1 MSGDRSAD
9 DRSRERHFHASMTR
23 ISDLA
28 TVPYQTTRMERP
40 EWATGDY
47 VLVEVLTRSSERT
60 VELTTGRMIELAEG
74 DLVIGA
80 LGRRYATLEATG
92 SWEDVEEDGHMEVL
106 TGGGLL
112 GRCTSR
118 SMLMAP
124 LPEVVYRGH
133 VTRNGVKVR
142 MADFVEKPESHT
154 KYRIPTILIVGTSM
168 SAGKTTAG
176 RVLVRRLK
184 NMNLRV
190 LAAKVTGAG
199 RSRDMLSMLDAG
211 ADSVLDFVDVGL
223 PSTVHPEKEYREALT
238 ILLARMAATAA
249 DVAVVEV
256 GASPLEPYNGAAA
269 VEMLEN
275 AVKMTVLCASDPYA
289 VVGVT
294 EAFGTQP
301 DLVTGITSN
310 TRAGV
315 DLVEELTGF
324 RCLNVR
330 DKDALPDLDHLLR
343 ERLGVAPSGE
353 SDG

>member
-1 MSGDRSAD
+1 MKDEAVT
-9 DRSRERHFHASMTR
+9 ERHFHASLTR

-28 TVPYQTTRMERP
+28 TVPYDTTLLEKS

-47 VLVEVLTRSSERT
+47 VVAEVETRSSERT

-74 DLVIGA
+74 DLVVGA

-92 SWEDVEEDGHMEVL
+92 SWEDVEEDGRMEIL

-118 SMLMAP
+118 SMIMP
-124 LPEVVYRGH
+124 TLPEVRYRAH
-133 VTRNGVKVR
+133 VTRDGKKVR
-142 MADFVEKPESHT
+142 MRDFVEAPESPIE
-154 KYRIPTILIVGTSM
+154 YDVPTILIVGTSM

-184 NMNLRV
+184 SMGLRV

-211 ADSVLDFVDVGL
+211 ADSVMDFVDVGL
-223 PSTVHPEKEYREALT
+223 PSTVHPEDEYREALT
-238 ILLARMAATAA
+238 ILLGRMAATAS

-256 GASPLEPYNGAAA
+256 GASPLEPYNGSTA
-269 VEMLEN
+269 VAMLESS
-275 AVKMTVLCASDPYA
+275 VRMTVLCASDPYA

-294 EAFGTQP
+294 EAFGTEP

-310 TRAGV
+310 TRAGIE
-315 DLVEELTGF
+315 LVEQLTGF

-330 DKDALPDLDHLLR
+330 DKESLPVLDELLR
-343 ERLGVAPSGE
+343 ELLGLGGE
-353 SDG
+353 EDGDG